1 MRLPA
6 EPVVLG
12 VRGRNHDTFHVVI
25 LRHNLVLN
33 HLVNFPMS
41 HYDFIKAQDPEIYA
55 TLEGEEERERVGIEL
70 IPSENYVSRAVREA
84 MGSVF
89 TNKYSEG
96 YPGKR
101 YYGGQQFTDQMETI
115 AIERAKQLFKAGY
128 ANVQPLGGAAANVAM
143 YFALMEP
150 GDTVLGMD
158 LSHGGHLTH
167 GHPTTSINKVFNFVR
182 YKMKDVNT
190 GEIDYDHLRQIALEH
205 KPKIILAGFSAYSR
219 ELDYGKFKAI
229 ADEVGAYTVAD
240 IAHITGLIAAGAL
253 KNPFDYGFDVMTM
266 TTHKSLRGPR
276 GGMIVV
282 RESEDIAKKINKAVF
297 PGMQGGPHMHQIAA
311 KAVAFG
317 EALLPSFKIYA
328 AQILKNAKAMEKVFI
343 DGNIRLLCG
352 GTDNHL
358 LLADVYGS
366 LGITGKEAETTLDT
380 IGITLNKNMIAD
392 ETRTAMDPSGIRFGT
407 PAMTTR
413 GMREEEAT
421 KLALIMIAALHAKDE
436 PAKLAELKLQ
446 VQSIC
451 EAFPVPESFV

>member
-1 MRLPA
+1 M
-6 EPVVLG
+6 
-12 VRGRNHDTFHVVI
+12 NDY
-25 LRHNLVLN
+25 
-33 HLVNFPMS
+33 
-41 HYDFIKAQDPEIYA
+41 HYIKDQDPEVYA
-55 TLEGEEERERVGIEL
+55 TLEGEEEREKEGVEL
-70 IPSENYVSRAVREA
+70 IPSENYVSLAVREA

-101 YYGGQQFTDQMETI
+101 YYGGQKYTDQVETI
-115 AIERAKQLFKAGY
+115 AIERAKKLFKAGY

-167 GHPTTSINKVFNFVR
+167 GHPTTAINKVFNFVR
-182 YKMKDVNT
+182 YKMKDVET
-190 GEIDYDHLRQIALEH
+190 GEIDYEHLRQMALEH
-205 KPKIILAGFSAYSR
+205 RPKIILAGFSAYSR
-219 ELDYGKFKAI
+219 ELDYAKFVEI
-229 ADEVGAYTVAD
+229 AKEVGAYTVAD
-240 IAHITGLIAAGAL
+240 VAHIAGLIAAGVV

-282 RESEDIAKKINKAVF
+282 RESEDLAKRINKAVF
-297 PGMQGGPHMHQIAA
+297 PGMQGGPHMHMVAA

-317 EALLPSFKIYA
+317 EAMTPAFREYA
-328 AQILKNAKAMEKVFI
+328 AQVLKNAKAMEVVFKKE
-343 DGNIRLLCG
+343 GVRLLCG

-358 LLADVYGS
+358 LLADVFGS
-366 LGITGKEAETTLDT
+366 LGITGQEAETVLDEV
-380 IGITLNKNMIAD
+380 GITLNKNMIAD

-413 GMREEEAT
+413 GMKEGEAT
-421 KLALIMIAALHAKDE
+421 LLAEIMIATMKAKNDEVKKQALK
-436 PAKLAELKLQ
+436 AEVKAL
-446 VQSIC
+446 C
-451 EAFPVPESFV
+451 EKFPVPEQFC

>member
-1 MRLPA
+1 MH
-6 EPVVLG
+6 EY
-12 VRGRNHDTFHVVI
+12 N
-25 LRHNLVLN
+25 
-33 HLVNFPMS
+33 
-41 HYDFIKAQDPEIYA
+41 YIKDQDPEIYA
-55 TLEGEEERERVGIEL
+55 TLVGEEDRERKGIEL
-70 IPSENYVSRAVREA
+70 IPSENYVSMAVREA

-96 YPGKR
+96 YPGRR
-101 YYGGQQFTDQMETI
+101 YYGGQQFTDQMERI
-115 AIERAKQLFKAGY
+115 AIERACQLFKARF

-167 GHPTTSINKVFNFVR
+167 GHPTTAINQVFNFVR
-182 YKMKDVNT
+182 YKMKDVDT
-190 GEIDYDHLRQIALEH
+190 GEIDYDHLREMALEH

-219 ELDYGKFKAI
+219 ELDYAKFKAI

-240 IAHITGLIAAGAL
+240 IAHITGLIAAGVV

-282 RESEDIAKKINKAVF
+282 RDDEKIAKKINKAVF

-311 KAVAFG
+311 KAVAFK
-317 EALLPSFKIYA
+317 EALDPGFKTYA
-328 AQILKNAKAMEKVFI
+328 AQILKNAKAMEAVFKAH
-343 DGNIRLLCG
+343 DVRLLCG

-358 LLADVYGS
+358 LLADVHSS
-366 LGITGKEAETTLDT
+366 LGVTGQEAETVLDEV
-380 IGITLNKNMIAD
+380 GITLNKNMIAD
-392 ETRTAMDPSGIRFGT
+392 EPRTAMDPSGIRFGT

-413 GMREEEAT
+413 GMMEEQAT
-421 KLALIMIAALHAKDE
+421 RLAEIMIETMRAKDDADRRVTLRKE
-436 PAKLAELKLQ
+436 
-446 VQSIC
+446 VQTMC
-451 EAFPVPESFV
+451 EAFPVPERFI